1 MFSDPD
7 NDLPFTTL
15 DRLVK
20 ACVNATGCELF
31 GLRVGARM
39 QPTAVGLTGL
49 VSMHAPTVRDALQ
62 VLSSTLKISN
72 TGVATALDV
81 RGQIASFEYVVTAPN
96 IGAADQIVDAAIAMV
111 VNTIRR
117 LCGPAWR
124 PKRVRL
130 SREPPRD
137 RTPFAKFYKVPI
149 EYGALTAGVIFDAA
163 ALDWPVRDRDPDY
176 AKILTPLLAEAAAN
190 AEGDFVSAVKSV
202 LRARIGAGSL
212 TRDSVCRALGLNAR
226 TLAPSARGVRRHF
239 LGPGRRGAV
248 RRRSEPIAQ
257 GPARRRGRRRARFRR
272 AQRIHPRVQVLVG
285 DDAGAMA
292 RRAQRPPD
300 VSGRQCRSSPPGS
313 FQFCPWIFFSR
324 TITSTAA
331 IDVPSGAGIWKSG
344 THSSGISE
352 SSSVSSR

>member
-20 ACVNATGCELF
+20 ACVNATGCESF

-96 IGAADQIVDAAIAMV
+96 TDNADQIVDAAIAMI

-117 LCGPAWR
+117 LCGPTWR

-130 SREPPRD
+130 SRDPPRD
-137 RTPFAKFYKVPI
+137 RPPFARFYRVPI
-149 EYGALTAGVIFDAA
+149 EFGALTA
-163 ALDWPVRDRDPDY
+163 
-176 AKILTPLLAEAAAN
+176 E
-190 AEGDFVSAVKSV
+190 
-202 LRARIGAGSL
+202 
-212 TRDSVCRALGLNAR
+212 
-226 TLAPSARGVRRHF
+226 
-239 LGPGRRGAV
+239 
-248 RRRSEPIAQ
+248 
-257 GPARRRGRRRARFRR
+257 
-272 AQRIHPRVQVLVG
+272 
-285 DDAGAMA
+285 
-292 RRAQRPPD
+292 
-300 VSGRQCRSSPPGS
+300 
-313 FQFCPWIFFSR
+313 
-324 TITSTAA
+324 
-331 IDVPSGAGIWKSG
+331 
-344 THSSGISE
+344 
-352 SSSVSSR
+352 